1 MGPSSHRDLWVLSVT
16 LLLSSMDGAC
26 PSGMQTK
33 PPTSPL
39 LDACVCRCGRSGNP
53 ARSRR
58 VYPMKVREL
67 DVAAALLTRLLQAEG
82 LESVYARRIRQIQ
95 REVVAIQKAGKV
107 PTRRLVRIV
116 GLISEVAA
124 DALLKQAN
132 GWK

>member
-1 MGPSSHRDLWVLSVT
+1 
-16 LLLSSMDGAC
+16 
-26 PSGMQTK
+26 
-33 PPTSPL
+33 
-39 LDACVCRCGRSGNP
+39 
-53 ARSRR
+53 
-58 VYPMKVREL
+58 MKVREL